1 MRQDKVTNSLL
12 VDVTA
17 TLSINLDGTWNVI
30 AFDQKSI
37 KKIKQTTTQIKFDDS
52 IEKHTANGYSK
63 YRKKLRRNM
72 ERDTPDVGEG
82 WVEAQLK
89 NVKRERRRMNQK
101 RHNWNGT
108 KRDRSH
114 CSSCAGLGVTM
125 RGFNKLTHVSAGVHR
140 TPEGRT
146 NYNDL

>member
-12 VDVTA
+12 VEVTA

-37 KKIKQTTTQIKFDDS
+37 KKIKQTTTQVKFDDGMSPVGRMFDS
-52 IEKHTANGYSK
+52 IEKHTAAK
-63 YRKKLRRNM
+63 
-72 ERDTPDVGEG
+72 DTPDVGEG

-89 NVKRERRRMNQK
+89 NVKRERRERRRMNQK

-140 TPEGRT
+140 APEGRT